1 MERRPSVG
9 ADLMETSLENLKK
22 KHTLSDEVH
31 SNLELAT
38 EIRHQSDE
46 MAARF
51 INNVTLE
58 ADLLALM
65 HKLIMQK
72 SV

>member
-1 MERRPSVG
+1 MMERRPSVG
-9 ADLMETSLENLKK
+9 AILAETSLENLKK
-22 KHTLSDEVH
+22 KQTLSDEIH

-38 EIRHQSDE
+38 EIRHQSNK

-51 INNVTLE
+51 INNVTIE

-65 HKLIMQK
+65 HKLIIK